1 MAFRSRQ
8 RFVIAVVVLLATLVA
23 ISVPLY
29 YVFGEQL
36 VRNIYAGK
44 SLGLLNSL
52 ITQQDSFPV
61 EHYLQ
66 VVNETFWMRIVGFPL
81 TFVFAV
87 FVYLVLKYLFL
98 KIEDEDH
105 SEPASNIVRGDV
117 LLALGVYSL
126 LTVMFFYPC
135 LSSISTHLIGPAE
148 DNLGIYWEV
157 WWANDKV
164 LHGIQSLTFTDFV
177 FYPQGSSLYYA
188 AWSFYNLLLSFPLG
202 IIFGNVA
209 AYNLIIL
216 HSFPFAGLGAFLL
229 IRYLTRNS
237 WLALLGGFMFAFS
250 PLHFAKAQ
258 HHWHINTMQFVPL
271 FVLFYIR
278 AVKEGT
284 RRNLI
289 LATLFFLLNALADWN
304 YLFFAGYF
312 ILFSYIYLAIR
323 RGKVFLPDI
332 IKKSVIVVG
341 VPLIFLSP
349 WLIPMVWIGLTHQ
362 EVNLSGHNSF
372 VADLVGLYIPN
383 HFHWLN
389 SISLVDRINKAYTG
403 NFWESVCYLGFASIA
418 FVVATFDRIVKQ
430 TARYFIGAV
439 AFLIMALGVYPHFA
453 GQPIP
458 VRLPNQVLSQLPF
471 LANLRCP
478 VRFMTYVYLF
488 WSIIVIYAV
497 RHLIASAPSGRRKL
511 ALTII
516 LPTLLLVDYFA
527 VCYNKTEV
535 AAPPCYQV
543 IVADTSSFGILN
555 LPEGYGESCRYMMHQ
570 TLHDKPIVNGAT
582 TRKVGKS
589 LIDSLAMND
598 LDVQRRQLVDDKVKY
613 LVVHK
618 DLLVGKFFDL
628 TAYRHHYGRFYEDD
642 RSVVFRVY

>member
-1 MAFRSRQ
+1 
-8 RFVIAVVVLLATLVA
+8 VIAVVVLLATFVA
-23 ISVPLY
+23 IAVPLY
-29 YVFGEQL
+29 YFFGEQL
-36 VRNIYAGK
+36 VRDIYAGK
-44 SLGLLNSL
+44 SLGILNGL
-52 ITQQDSFPV
+52 ITQQAQYPV

-66 VVNETFWMRIVGFPL
+66 VVNKAFWMRIVGFPL

-87 FVYLVLKYLFL
+87 FICWILKYLFL

-105 SEPASNIVRGDV
+105 LEPASNIVRGDF

-126 LTVMFFYPC
+126 LTLVFFYPC
-135 LSSISTHLIGPAE
+135 LSNISTHLIGPAE
-148 DNLGIYWEV
+148 DNLGVYWEV
-157 WWANDKV
+157 WWASDKV
-164 LHGIQSLTFTDFV
+164 LHGTQSLTFTDFV

-188 AWSFYNLLLSFPLG
+188 AWSFYNLLLSLPLG
-202 IIFGNVA
+202 IIFGNIA

-229 IRYLTRNS
+229 IRHLTRNS

-250 PLHFAKAQ
+250 PLHFASAQ
-258 HHWHINTMQFVPL
+258 HHWHINTMQFVPF

-278 AVKEGT
+278 AIKEGT

-323 RGKVFLPDI
+323 RAKVFLPDI
-332 IKKSVIVVG
+332 IKKSAIVAG
-341 VPLIFLSP
+341 VPLLFLSI

-372 VADLVGLYIPN
+372 VADLVGLYIPD

-403 NFWESVCYLGFASIA
+403 NLWESVCYLGFASIA

-458 VRLPNQVLSQLPF
+458 VRLPDQVLSQLPF

-488 WSIIVIYAV
+488 WSIVVTYAV
-497 RHLIASAPSGRRKL
+497 RHLIISAPSGRRKL
-511 ALTII
+511 VLMIV

-527 VCYNKTEV
+527 VCYNKTEI
-535 AAPPCYQV
+535 AMPPCYQV
-543 IVADTSSFGILN
+543 IAADNDHFGILN
-555 LPEGYGESCRYMMHQ
+555 LPDGYGESCLYMMHQ
-570 TLHDKPIVNGAT
+570 TLHDKPIVNGVI
-582 TRKVGKS
+582 TRKIGTS
-589 LIDSLAMND
+589 LIDSLELTN
-598 LDVQRRQLVDDKVKY
+598 LELQRQQLISDKVKY
-613 LVVHK
+613 IVVHK
-618 DLLVGKFFDL
+618 DLLKNRIIRLDE
-628 TAYRHHYGRFYEDD
+628 YRLRYKQLFEDD